1 MPGHRPR
8 ILLETKRGDKIS
20 PEVPIK
26 ILGKSTMAAR
36 KTNPHSADD
45 EDRGH
50 AIRVKWTCLR
60 YFGIITLKVE

>member
-8 ILLETKRGDKIS
+8 VLPETKRGDKIS
-20 PEVPIK
+20 SEVPIK

-36 KTNPHSADD
+36 KTNPHNGDD

-50 AIRVKWTCLR
+50 AVRVKWTCLR